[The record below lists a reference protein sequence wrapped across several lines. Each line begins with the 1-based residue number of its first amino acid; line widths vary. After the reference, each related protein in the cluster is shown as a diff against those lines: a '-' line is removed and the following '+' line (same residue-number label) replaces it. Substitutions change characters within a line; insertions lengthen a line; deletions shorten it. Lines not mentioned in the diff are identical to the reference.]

1 MLETLSFMGAGFIH
15 ALSPINLLAMI
26 ASTALGITIGC
37 LPGLS
42 AAMGVALLLPVTFGM
57 DPATGLIVL
66 GGIYCGA
73 IFGGSISA
81 ILIHTPGTPASAATA
96 IEGYKLTLKGQAAKA
111 LTVACFASFC
121 GGLLSCISLYFF
133 SPLLAEL
140 AMQFK
145 SPEYFWLSI
154 FGLTII
160 AGVSSR
166 SLIKGLMSGVL
177 GLLISTIG
185 MDPMEGV
192 ERFMFGQPTLYNGVN
207 TTCALIGLFSMSQ
220 VLILAE
226 KKIVERAKAAKI
238 KDKMTLSKAEVKRLM
253 PTITRSWL
261 IGNILGILPGAGATI
276 ACFMGYNEAKR
287 FSKHKEEFGNGS
299 IEGVAGSESAN
310 NAVTGGS
317 LIPTLTLGIPGES
330 VTAVLMGGLI
340 IHGLQPGPELF
351 TTYASMTYT
360 FFAGFVLVQFAMLI
374 IGLWGSKIF
383 AHIARLSDRILIPS
397 IFVLC
402 VVGSYAIHNN
412 FDEVII
418 MFVFGIIGYLVRK
431 FDMNAA
437 AIVLGLILG
446 PIGENGL
453 RRSLILS
460 DGDPMIL
467 FSTPLC
473 WMLIALCVVG
483 ILSPLFMNRVEKD
496 MVEKAK

>member
-1 MLETLSFMGAGFIH
+1 MLETLSMMGAGFIS
-15 ALSPINLLAMI
+15 ACSPMNLLAMI

-140 AMQFK
+140 TMQFK

-166 SLIKGLMSGVL
+166 SILKGLMSGIL
-177 GLLISTIG
+177 GLIELLVVIAII
-185 MDPMEGV
+185 
-192 ERFMFGQPTLYNGVN
+192 
-207 TTCALIGLFSMSQ
+207 A
-220 VLILAE
+220 ILAAMLMPALSQAR
-226 KKIVERAKAAKI
+226 ERAKAAKI
-238 KDKMTLSKAEVKRLM
+238 KDKLTLTKGEVKRIM
-253 PTITRSWL
+253 PTITRSWI

-276 ACFMGYNEAKR
+276 ACFMGYNEARR
-287 FSKHKEEFGNGS
+287 FSKHKEEFGTGS
-299 IEGVAGSESAN
+299 IEGVAGSEAAN

-351 TTYASMTYT
+351 TTYADMTYT
-360 FFAGFVLVQFAMLI
+360 FFAGFVLVQFAMLA
-374 IGLWGSKIF
+374 IGLWGCKIF
-383 AHIARLSDRILIPS
+383 ANIARLSDSILIPS
-397 IFVLC
+397 IVVLC
-402 VVGSYAIHNN
+402 VVGSYAINN
-412 FDEVII
+412 NIVEVVI
-418 MFVFGIIGYLVRK
+418 MCIFGVIGYFVRK
-431 FDMNAA
+431 FDLNAA

-453 RRSLILS
+453 RRSLMLS
-460 DGDPMIL
+460 DGDPSVL
-467 FSTPLC
+467 FATPLC

-483 ILSPLFMNRVEKD
+483 IFSPLFMGRVEKN
-496 MVEKAK
+496 MMEKQ

>member
-1 MLETLSFMGAGFIH
+1 METLALMGMGFVH
-15 ALSPINLLAMI
+15 ALSPVNILAMF
-26 ASTALGITIGC
+26 ASTVVGVTIGC

-96 IEGYKLTLKGQAAKA
+96 IEGYQMTLRGQAAKA

-121 GGLLSCISLYFF
+121 GGLLSCLSLYFF
-133 SPLLAEL
+133 SPVLAQL
-140 AMQFK
+140 AMKFK
-145 SPEYFWLSI
+145 SPEYFWLSL

-160 AGVSSR
+160 AGVSSK
-166 SLIKGLMSGVL
+166 SILKGLMSGVF
-177 GLLISTIG
+177 GLLLSTIG

-192 ERFMFGQPTLYNGVN
+192 PRFMFGQSTLYNGIN

-226 KKIVERAKAAKI
+226 KKLVERANASAF
-238 KDKMTLSKAEVKRLM
+238 KDKFGLSMAEIKKIS
-253 PTITRSWL
+253 PTIIRSWL
-261 IGNILGILPGAGATI
+261 IGNIVGILPGAGASI
-276 ACFMGYNEAKR
+276 ACFMGYNEARR
-287 FSKHKEEFGNGS
+287 FSKHKEEFGKGS

-351 TTYASMTYT
+351 TTYAGMTYT
-360 FFAGFVLVQFAMLI
+360 FFAGFVLVQFFMLG
-374 IGLWGSKIF
+374 IGLLGCKGF
-383 AHIARLSDRILIPS
+383 ARISRLSDAILIPS
-397 IFVLC
+397 IFLLC

-412 FDEVII
+412 FVEVII
-418 MFVFGIIGYLVRK
+418 MMIFGVIGYLARK
-431 FDMNAA
+431 FDLNAA

-446 PIGENGL
+446 PIGEKGL
-453 RRSLILS
+453 RRSLLIS
-460 DGDPMIL
+460 DGDPSIL
-467 FSTPLC
+467 FSTPIC
-473 WMLIALCVVG
+473 WVLIVLCVVG
-483 ILSPLFMNRVEKD
+483 VLSPLLMSKVERRMK
-496 MVEKAK
+496 EAN

>member
-1 MLETLSFMGAGFIH
+1 METLALMGMGFVH
-15 ALSPINLLAMI
+15 ALSPVNILAMF
-26 ASTALGITIGC
+26 AATVVGVTIGC

-96 IEGYKLTLKGQAAKA
+96 IEGYQLTLRGQAAKA

-121 GGLLSCISLYFF
+121 GGLLSCLSLYFF
-133 SPLLAEL
+133 SPVLAQL
-140 AMQFK
+140 AMKFK
-145 SPEYFWLSI
+145 SPEYFWLSL

-160 AGVSSR
+160 AGVSSK
-166 SLIKGLMSGVL
+166 SILKGLMSGVF
-177 GLLISTIG
+177 GLLLSTIG

-192 ERFMFGQPTLYNGVN
+192 PRFMFGQSTLYNGIN

-226 KKIVERAKAAKI
+226 KKIVERANASAF
-238 KDKMTLSKAEVKRLM
+238 KDKFGLSMAEIKKIS
-253 PTITRSWL
+253 PTIIRSWL
-261 IGNILGILPGAGATI
+261 IGNIVGILPGAGASI
-276 ACFMGYNEAKR
+276 ACFMGYNEARR
-287 FSKHKEEFGNGS
+287 FSKHKEEFGKGS

-351 TTYASMTYT
+351 TTYAGMTYT
-360 FFAGFVLVQFAMLI
+360 FFAGFVLVQFFMLG
-374 IGLWGSKIF
+374 IGLLGCKGF
-383 AHIARLSDRILIPS
+383 ARISRLSDAILIPS
-397 IFVLC
+397 IFLLC
-402 VVGSYAIHNN
+402 VVGSYAIHNY
-412 FDEVII
+412 FVEVVI
-418 MFVFGIIGYLVRK
+418 MMIFGVIGYLARK
-431 FDMNAA
+431 FDLNAA

-446 PIGENGL
+446 PIGEKGL
-453 RRSLILS
+453 RRSLLIS
-460 DGDPMIL
+460 DGDPSIL
-467 FSTPLC
+467 FSTPICWVLIILC
-473 WMLIALCVVG
+473 IVG
-483 ILSPLFMNRVEKD
+483 VLSPLLMSKVERRMKD
-496 MVEKAK
+496 AD

>member
-1 MLETLSFMGAGFIH
+1 METLALMGMGFVH
-15 ALSPINLLAMI
+15 ALSPVNILAMFV
-26 ASTALGITIGC
+26 STVVGVTIGC

-96 IEGYKLTLKGQAAKA
+96 IEGYQMTLRGQAAKA

-121 GGLLSCISLYFF
+121 GGLLSCLSLYFF
-133 SPLLAEL
+133 SPVLAQL
-140 AMQFK
+140 AMKFK
-145 SPEYFWLSI
+145 SPEYFWLSL

-160 AGVSSR
+160 AGVSSK
-166 SLIKGLMSGVL
+166 SILKGLMSGVF
-177 GLLISTIG
+177 GLLLSTIG

-192 ERFMFGQPTLYNGVN
+192 PRFMFGQSTLYNGIN

-226 KKIVERAKAAKI
+226 KKIVERANASAF
-238 KDKMTLSKAEVKRLM
+238 KDKFGLNMAEIKKIS
-253 PTITRSWL
+253 PTIIRSWL
-261 IGNILGILPGAGATI
+261 IGNIVGILPGAGASI
-276 ACFMGYNEAKR
+276 ACFMGYNEARR
-287 FSKHKEEFGNGS
+287 FSKHKEEFGKGS

-351 TTYASMTYT
+351 TTYAGMTYT
-360 FFAGFVLVQFAMLI
+360 FFAGCVLVQFFMLG
-374 IGLWGSKIF
+374 IGLLGCKGF
-383 AHIARLSDRILIPS
+383 ARISRLSDAILIPS
-397 IFVLC
+397 IFLLC

-412 FDEVII
+412 FVEVII
-418 MFVFGIIGYLVRK
+418 MMIFGVIGYLARK
-431 FDMNAA
+431 FDLNAA

-446 PIGENGL
+446 PIGEKGL
-453 RRSLILS
+453 RRSLLIS
-460 DGDPMIL
+460 DGDPSIL
-467 FSTPLC
+467 FSTPIC
-473 WMLIALCVVG
+473 WVLIVLCVVG
-483 ILSPLFMNRVEKD
+483 VLSPLLMSKVERRMK
-496 MVEKAK
+496 EAN